1 LMHGAGRSMMS
12 RFCLVVLAVPA
23 IIILSGGVFVQASS
37 AQTSPTLKKIADRG
51 AIVIGHREASVPFA
65 YIDQN
70 QKPIGFSVDLCL
82 KIADAVKEEL
92 KKPDIRIDYVPVTPQ
107 TRFALLANGTVDLEC
122 GSTTNTFSRQ
132 SQAAFTFTTFITGT
146 KIMVRRNSGIKSVDD
161 LGSKTLVVLPGT
173 TNEQALKA
181 YIEQKRMNTRVLNAR
196 EHPEALLAMET
207 DRADA
212 YGSDDVLLYSARA
225 RAKNPDQY
233 AVVGEF
239 LTYDPYAIMM
249 PRNDSAFAT
258 VADKAIARMFRD
270 GSFMQA
276 YKKWFE
282 PIGMPLSPLLEAAIK
297 LQALPD

>member
-1 LMHGAGRSMMS
+1 MMR
-12 RFCLVVLAVPA
+12 RFHLVLPAVIVLASGAFVPGA
-23 IIILSGGVFVQASS
+23 FVQGAA

-51 AIVIGHREASVPFA
+51 AIVIGHREASVPFS
-65 YIDQN
+65 YLDQN

-92 KKPDIRIDYVPVTPQ
+92 KKPDIKINYVPVTPQ

-146 KIMVRRNSGIKSVDD
+146 KLLVRKNSGIRSVDD
-161 LGSKTLVVLPGT
+161 LGGKTLVVLPGT

-181 YIEQKRMNTRVLNAR
+181 YIEQKKMNTRIINVR
-196 EHPEALLAMET
+196 EHAEALLAMET

-212 YGSDDVLLYSARA
+212 YGSDDVLLYGSRA

-233 AVVGEF
+233 TVVGEF
-239 LTYDPYAIMM
+239 LTFDPYAIMI
-249 PRNDSAFAT
+249 PRNDSDFAT
-258 VADKAIARMFRD
+258 VADKAIAKMFRD
-270 GSFMQA
+270 GSFMQS
-276 YKKWFE
+276 YKKWFD
-282 PIGMPLSPLLEAAIK
+282 PIGMPLNPLLEAATK

>member
-1 LMHGAGRSMMS
+1 MVR
-12 RFCLVVLAVPA
+12 RFCLVLLAVIMLA
-23 IIILSGGVFVQASS
+23 GGASVQVSF
-37 AQTSPTLKKIADRG
+37 AQVSPTLKKIADRG
-51 AIVIGHREASVPFA
+51 AIVIGHREASVPFS

-146 KIMVRRNSGIKSVDD
+146 KILVRRNSGIKSVDD
-161 LGSKTLVVLPGT
+161 LGGKTLVVLPGT

-181 YIEQKRMNTRVLNAR
+181 YIEQKRMNTRVLNVR

-212 YGSDDVLLYSARA
+212 YGSDDVLLYTQRT
-225 RAKNPDQY
+225 RAKKPDQY
-233 AVVGEF
+233 EVVGDY

-270 GSFMQA
+270 GSFVQA

>member
-1 LMHGAGRSMMS
+1 M
-12 RFCLVVLAVPA
+12 
-23 IIILSGGVFVQASS
+23 
-37 AQTSPTLKKIADRG
+37 SPTLKKIADRG
-51 AIVIGHREASVPFA
+51 AIVIGHREASVPFS

-70 QKPIGFSVDLCL
+70 QKPVGFSVDLCL

-146 KIMVRRNSGIKSVDD
+146 KIMVRTNSGIKSVDD
-161 LGSKTLVVLPGT
+161 LGGKTLVVLPGT

-181 YIEQKRMNTRVLNAR
+181 YIEQKRMNTRVINVR
-196 EHPEALLAMET
+196 EHAEALLAMET

-212 YGSDDVLLYSARA
+212 YGSDDVLLYGSRA
-225 RAKNPDQY
+225 RAKKPDQY
-233 AVVGEF
+233 VVVGEF
-239 LTYDPYAIMM
+239 LTYDPYAIMV

-258 VADKAIARMFRD
+258 VADKAISKTFRD

-276 YKKWFE
+276 YKKWFD
-282 PIGMPLSPLLEAAIK
+282 PIGMPLNPLLEAAIK

>member
-1 LMHGAGRSMMS
+1 MRRYRLVMLAV
-12 RFCLVVLAVPA
+12 VVLATGA
-23 IIILSGGVFVQASS
+23 FVKASL
-37 AQTSPTLKKIADRG
+37 AQTSPTLKKISDRG
-51 AIVIGHREASVPFA
+51 AIVIGHREASVPFS

-92 KKPDIRIDYVPVTPQ
+92 KKPDIKINYVPVTPQ

-146 KIMVRRNSGIKSVDD
+146 KIMVRKNSGIKSVDD
-161 LGSKTLVVLPGT
+161 LGGKTLVVLPGT

-181 YIEQKRMNTRVLNAR
+181 YIDQKRMNTRVINVR
-196 EHPEALLAMET
+196 EHAEALLAMET

-212 YGSDDVLLYSARA
+212 YGSDDVLLYGSRA

-233 AVVGEF
+233 MVVGEF
-239 LTYDPYAIMM
+239 LTFDPYAIMV
-249 PRNDSAFAT
+249 PRNDSGFAT
-258 VADKAIARMFRD
+258 VADKAIAKMFRD

-276 YKKWFE
+276 YKKWFD
-282 PIGMPLSPLLEAAIK
+282 PIGMPLNPLLEAAIK